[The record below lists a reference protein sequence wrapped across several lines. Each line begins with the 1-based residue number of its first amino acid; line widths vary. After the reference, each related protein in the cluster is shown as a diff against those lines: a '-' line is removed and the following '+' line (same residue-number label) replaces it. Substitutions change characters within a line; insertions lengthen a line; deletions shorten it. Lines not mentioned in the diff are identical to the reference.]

1 MDASD
6 DPTNFWNNL
15 PTDSNPG
22 LDIDNHDTIG
32 MIAIDQSGNG
42 IAGTSTNGL
51 TFLNT
56 RVNVQP
62 IFVLKFKRAVD

>member
-15 PTDSNPG
+15 PTASNPG
-22 LDIDNHDTIG
+22 LDMDNHDIIE

-42 IAGTSTNGL
+42 SAGTSTS
-51 TFLNT
+51 
-56 RVNVQP
+56 V
-62 IFVLKFKRAVD
+62 

>member
-32 MIAIDQSGNG
+32 MIAIDQSGNVS
-42 IAGTSTNGL
+42 AGTSTNGL
-51 TFLNT
+51 TFKI
-56 RVNVQP
+56 P
-62 IFVLKFKRAVD
+62 G